1 VNVRLIVIRLRLI
14 DVKRDVKMMN
24 DNELEMSKGSRKT
37 TLGDLQGDQSEVQL
51 HKSPSFIV
59 N

>member
-1 VNVRLIVIRLRLI
+1 MNIRRIVIRLRLI
-14 DVKRDVKMMN
+14 DVEHDVEKVN
-24 DNELEMSKGSRKT
+24 DNELQMSKGSRKT
-37 TLGDLQGDQSEVQL
+37 TLGDLQGDQSKVQL